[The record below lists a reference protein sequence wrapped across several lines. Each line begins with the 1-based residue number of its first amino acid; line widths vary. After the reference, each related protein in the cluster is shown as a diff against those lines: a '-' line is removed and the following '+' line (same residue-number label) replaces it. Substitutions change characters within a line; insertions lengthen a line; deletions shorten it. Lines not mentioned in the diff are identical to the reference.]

1 MFDRATSSGYAAAT
15 SASYQ
20 HYTSLAAA
28 AAMNVLFRNVTD
40 LLPSTGRRTTMP
52 VLYEKRHQVG
62 VLTLSRPEARNAWG
76 PDFTEGIAHHFAMM
90 EDDDDIRCAVLT
102 GDDKGGAFSAGANLK
117 NPQTHTL
124 PSAADFIKSL
134 PKRKDRQ
141 FEVLANFS
149 KPLIGAVN
157 GYAIGVGC
165 IVTFCCDL
173 LIASDRAE
181 WRLPQ
186 VALGILPAYGGAAR
200 LARWVG
206 KGHAMRLAMGF
217 PLKADEAYRIGLA
230 QWLVPHAELQAK
242 TMEVA
247 EYIAALPPLAAQL
260 TKESLQR
267 GLDIPN
273 LADASLVDLYR
284 FMALESTEDK
294 DEGHAAWREK
304 RKPVFH
310 GR

>member
-1 MFDRATSSGYAAAT
+1 
-15 SASYQ
+15 
-20 HYTSLAAA
+20 
-28 AAMNVLFRNVTD
+28 
-40 LLPSTGRRTTMP
+40 MP
-52 VLYEKRHQVG
+52 VLYEKRDQVG
-62 VLTLSRPEARNAWG
+62 IVTLSRPEARNAWG
-76 PDFTEGIAHHFAMM
+76 ADFTEGIAEYFTAM
-90 EDDDDIRCAVLT
+90 EDDDEVRCAVLT
-102 GDDKGGAFSAGANLK
+102 GDEKGGAFSAGANLK

-124 PSAADFIKSL
+124 PSAAEFIKSL
-134 PKRKDRQ
+134 PKRRDRQ
-141 FEVLANFS
+141 FEVLSNFP
-149 KPLIGAVN
+149 KPLIAAVN

-173 LIASDRAE
+173 VVASDRAE

-186 VALGILPAYGGAAR
+186 VALGILPAYGGSVR

-217 PLKADEAYRIGLA
+217 PLKADEAYHIGLA
-230 QWLVPHAELQAK
+230 QWLVPHAELMAK

-247 EYIAALPPLAAQL
+247 GHIAALPPLAAQL
-260 TKESLQR
+260 TKESLLR

-273 LADASLVDLYR
+273 LSDASLVDLYR
-284 FMALESTEDK
+284 FMALEATEDK
-294 DEGHAAWREK
+294 DEGHRAWREK

>member
-1 MFDRATSSGYAAAT
+1 
-15 SASYQ
+15 
-20 HYTSLAAA
+20 
-28 AAMNVLFRNVTD
+28 
-40 LLPSTGRRTTMP
+40 MP
-52 VLYEKRHQVG
+52 VMYEKRAQVG
-62 VLTLSRPEARNAWG
+62 VVTLSRPEARNAWG
-76 PDFTEGIAHHFAMM
+76 PDFTEGIAEYFAAM

-102 GDDKGGAFSAGANLK
+102 GDDQGGAFSAGANLK

-141 FEVLANFS
+141 FEVLSNFS

-173 LIASDRAE
+173 LVASDRAE

-186 VALGILPAYGGAAR
+186 VALGILPAYGGAVR

-217 PLKADEAYRIGLA
+217 PLKAEEAYRIGLA
-230 QWLVPHAELQAK
+230 QWLVPHAELRAK

-247 EYIAALPPLAAQL
+247 EYIASLPPLAAQL
-260 TKESLQR
+260 AKESLQR

-273 LADASLVDLYR
+273 LSDASLVDLYR

-294 DEGHAAWREK
+294 DEGHTAWREK
-304 RKPVFH
+304 RKPLFH

>member
-1 MFDRATSSGYAAAT
+1 
-15 SASYQ
+15 
-20 HYTSLAAA
+20 
-28 AAMNVLFRNVTD
+28 
-40 LLPSTGRRTTMP
+40 MP
-52 VLYEKRHQVG
+52 VTYEKHDRVG
-62 VLTLSRPEARNAWG
+62 VITLSRPQARNAWG
-76 PDFTEGIAHHFAMM
+76 ADFAEGIAQYFAAM
-90 EDDDDIRCAVLT
+90 EDDDAIRCAVLT
-102 GDDKGGAFSAGANLK
+102 GDDNGGAFSAGANLK

-124 PSAADFIKSL
+124 SSTADFIKGL

-141 FEVLANFS
+141 FEVLSNFP
-149 KPLIGAVN
+149 KPLIGAIN

-173 LIASDRAE
+173 LVASERAE

-186 VALGILPAYGGAAR
+186 VALGILPAYGGAVR

-206 KGHAMRLAMGF
+206 KGHAMRLAMGM

-230 QWLVPHAELQAK
+230 QWLVPHGELMPK

-247 EYIAALPPLAAQL
+247 EYIAALPPLATQMV
-260 TKESLQR
+260 KESLNR

-284 FMALESTEDK
+284 FMALETTEDK
-294 DEGHAAWREK
+294 DEGHRAWREK
-304 RKPVFH
+304 RQPVFR

>member
-1 MFDRATSSGYAAAT
+1 
-15 SASYQ
+15 
-20 HYTSLAAA
+20 
-28 AAMNVLFRNVTD
+28 
-40 LLPSTGRRTTMP
+40 MP
-52 VLYEKRHQVG
+52 VLYDKHDQVG

-76 PDFTEGIAHHFAMM
+76 PDFTEGLAHYLAAM

-102 GDDKGGAFSAGANLK
+102 GDDRGGAFSAGANLK

-124 PSAADFIKSL
+124 SSTAEFIRSL
-134 PKRKDRQ
+134 PKRKDRP
-141 FEVLANFS
+141 FEMLSNFP
-149 KPLIGAVN
+149 KPLIGAIN

-173 LIASDRAE
+173 LVASARAE

-186 VALGILPAYGGAAR
+186 VALGILPAYGGSVR

-206 KGHAMRLAMGF
+206 KGHAMRLALGF

-230 QWLVPHAELQAK
+230 QWLVPHAELTAK
-242 TMEVA
+242 TMEIA
-247 EYIAALPPLAAQL
+247 ASIAALPPLAAQMA
-260 TKESLQR
+260 KESLQR

-284 FMALESTEDK
+284 FMALEGTEDK
-294 DEGHAAWREK
+294 NEGHTAWREK
-304 RKPVFH
+304 RKPVFR

>member
-1 MFDRATSSGYAAAT
+1 MS
-15 SASYQ
+15 
-20 HYTSLAAA
+20 
-28 AAMNVLFRNVTD
+28 VI
-40 LLPSTGRRTTMP
+40 
-52 VLYEKRHQVG
+52 YEKREQVG
-62 VLTLSRPEARNAWG
+62 VVTLSRPEARNAWG
-76 PDFTEGIAHHFAMM
+76 ADFTEGITQYFAAM

-124 PSAADFIKSL
+124 SSAADFIKSL

-141 FEVLANFS
+141 FEVLSNFA
-149 KPLIGAVN
+149 KPLIGAIN

-173 LIASDRAE
+173 LVASERAE

-186 VALGILPAYGGAAR
+186 VALGILPAYGGAVR

-206 KGHAMRLAMGF
+206 KGHAMRLAMGM

-230 QWLVPHAELQAK
+230 QWLVPHEELQAK

-247 EYIAALPPLAAQL
+247 EYIASLPPLATQMV
-260 TKESLQR
+260 KESLTR

-273 LADASLVDLYR
+273 LSDASLVDLYR
-284 FMALESTEDK
+284 FMALEATEDK
-294 DEGHAAWREK
+294 DEGHRAWREK
-304 RKPVFH
+304 RKPVFR